1 MNPPEEIIHVR
12 PPGMPP
18 APSDQAC
25 QDILADPNRWIGV
38 AQKVRK
44 DWERCLGELQVF
56 EELLD
61 QDRLKRIRWAKSFR
75 IFGFCLTTVQ
85 NTIAGV
91 AAIIPFLKTNIPDP
105 VAYGFSIAT
114 FVLSLTLW
122 TRLGERSNKYLVLA
136 SDNANLMQL
145 CKTIRQK
152 LKEIMKDGKISESE
166 RSMIRD
172 MMGQMHQR
180 SEEIG
185 SMDLIMKIIGDNST
199 SNVNK
204 VRIFGNDRSNKNY
217 NDAFQGVSDI
227 IDEIGRSHQ
236 EINSR
241 IPYIIREYK
250 DVQLQSQIHS
260 AGHVTISQ
268 RLPHDVIR

>member
-1 MNPPEEIIHVR
+1 MNPPEEIIHTAR
-12 PPGMPP
+12 ITL
-18 APSDQAC
+18 PSDQAC
-25 QDILADPNRWIGV
+25 QDILADPNRWLGV
-38 AQKVRK
+38 AQKVKK
-44 DWERCLGELQVF
+44 DWERCLNELQVF

-85 NTIAGV
+85 NVIAGV
-91 AAIIPFLKTNIPDP
+91 SAIIPFLKTNIPDP
-105 VAYGFSIAT
+105 VAYGFSIVT
-114 FVLSLTLW
+114 FALSLTLW

-145 CKTIRQK
+145 CKTIRQR
-152 LKEIMKDGKISESE
+152 LKDIMKDGKISESE

-185 SMDLIMKIIGDNST
+185 SMDLIMKIIGDNSST
-199 SNVNK
+199 ANTNK
-204 VRIFGNDRSNKNY
+204 GKFFGRSNKNY
-217 NDAFQGVSDI
+217 NEAFQGVSDI
-227 IDEIGRSHQ
+227 IEEIGRSHE

-260 AGHVTISQ
+260 AGHVSISQ
-268 RLPHDVIR
+268 RLPQDVVK